1 MLGALLLLLAAA
13 SVGTASAQTTPCPTP
28 TSTQLLLG
36 LWEVRETSKGGI
48 GQVLEFRI
56 DGRFVETFVILLNMF
71 YRISGDHRALLETP
85 RAADSVQDVT
95 FRVDGNVLTETGAD
109 GTTLTKERFGKPPA
123 SGPTL
128 TGVWRYRHDTGAV
141 AYERYADDGRFLFR
155 LPMRSFTGCFTL
167 DGDRLRLAR
176 DTGPETVVTIAWRAG
191 DLVLP
196 GTRKEAVYRREPA
209 GAWYD
214 LEHIDVKLPR

>member
-13 SVGTASAQTTPCPTP
+13 SVGTASAQTTPCPAP
-28 TSTQLLLG
+28 TSTQLIVG
-36 LWEVRETSKGGI
+36 LWESRETSKGGI
-48 GQVLEFRI
+48 GQALEFRA
-56 DGRFVETFVILLNMF
+56 DGRFVETYVILLNMF

-85 RAADSVQDVT
+85 GAADSVQDVT
-95 FRVDGNVLTETGAD
+95 FRVDGNVLTEIGPD

-123 SGPTL
+123 SGPAL

-155 LPMRSFTGCFTL
+155 LPMRSLTGCFTL
-167 DGDRLRLAR
+167 DGDRLRLAHQ
-176 DTGPETVVTIAWRAG
+176 GAPETVMAIGWRAG

-196 GTRKEAVYRREPA
+196 GRGKEALYRREPA